1 MHFTDQT
8 FALDSAGVKSQNPYT
23 EKQSNRHINEQD
35 ATNPLC
41 DHYNRHNN
49 NNNNNNNSNNN
60 NNNRTIALKRTEAK
74 PVLRSLRLDKVLTNL
89 HDLARIL
96 KLCM

>member
-1 MHFTDQT
+1 MHFTDQPL
-8 FALDSAGVKSQNPYT
+8 ALDSAGVKSQNPYT
-23 EKQSNRHINEQD
+23 EKQGNRHINVQD

-41 DHYNRHNN
+41 DHYNRHN
-49 NNNNNNNSNNN
+49 NNN